1 MTHAPSAPLAPDA
14 ASLDRGGFA
23 LYAVLILVWGTSWYA
38 IHHQLGVVAPVVS
51 LLWRFMLACAIAA
64 GLALWRGERMAWP
77 LRLHARF
84 ALAGV
89 LMYSTNFLLFYLAG
103 RHVPTGLLAVVFA
116 LASPINLALAAL
128 FFRRPMEARTLLGAG
143 VGVAGVACLYAPE
156 IIGTGLDLAALGG
169 LGLAACG
176 AFSFCLGNMASSSIQ
191 SEGVS
196 DYAATAWGMA
206 YGAAWLFVLCLGS
219 GAEFA
224 IDLRAPYLISLVW
237 LAAGSSVAAFI
248 AYLALIKRIGPAK
261 AGFATVLFPVVALVI
276 SSLFEGYHWG
286 PLAMLGVA
294 LVAAGNVIVLGL
306 FGGPGRRSGRP
317 KADPG
322 SLSA

>member
-1 MTHAPSAPLAPDA
+1 MTHAPSAPLAPQA
-14 ASLDRGGFA
+14 ATLDRGGFA

-51 LLWRFMLACAIAA
+51 LLWRFLLAAAICL

-77 LRLHARF
+77 LALHARF

-89 LMYSTNFLLFYLAG
+89 LMFSTNFLLFYLAG

-116 LASPINLALAAL
+116 LASPINLGLAAL
-128 FFRRPMEARTLLGAG
+128 IFRRPMEARTLVGAAIG
-143 VGVAGVACLYAPE
+143 VSGVACLYAPE
-156 IIGTGLDLAALGG
+156 IIGVGFDATALGG
-169 LGLAACG
+169 LGLAVCG
-176 AFSFCLGNMASSSIQ
+176 ALSFCLGNMVASTVQ
-191 SEGVS
+191 AEGVS
-196 DYAATAWGMA
+196 DYAATAWGMV
-206 YGAAWLFVLCLGS
+206 YGSVWLFFLCLAS

-237 LAAGSSVAAFI
+237 LAAAASVAAFI

-261 AGFATVLFPVVALVI
+261 AGFATVLFPVVALAI
-276 SSLFEGYHWG
+276 SSVFEGYHWG
-286 PLAMLGVA
+286 PLAILGVA
-294 LVAAGNVIVLGL
+294 LVAAGNVVVLGL
-306 FGGPGRRSGRP
+306 FRRHPGGR

-322 SLSA
+322 SFSV